1 MYKFLCK
8 DNKYTEYQYVETKTF
23 QPIDTIQKSP
33 IVMKLFVNDI
43 FDYDTNTHKI
53 IHSNFRANKTI
64 PGILNLRMTHGK
76 DKHKFLYLCKPDDKR
91 IPFFNSIYKKQKM

>member
-43 FDYDTNTHKI
+43 FDYDTNTHKPRPGPLSLLATLSFFRVCSPVGDEKTPENI
-53 IHSNFRANKTI
+53 FLIVDIPENF
-64 PGILNLRMTHGK
+64 LSL
-76 DKHKFLYLCKPDDKR
+76 F
-91 IPFFNSIYKKQKM
+91 

>member
-43 FDYDTNTHKI
+43 FDYDTNTHKP
-53 IHSNFRANKTI
+53 R
-64 PGILNLRMTHGK
+64 P
-76 DKHKFLYLCKPDDKR
+76 
-91 IPFFNSIYKKQKM
+91 